1 MNYNE
6 LQCDGVESNSLVHE
20 SRFGDLSFK
29 LKHLGVETTFHLVEY
44 LFILFPAYKRDAKSI
59 RSKSTSTSNT
69 MKIVAAL
76 LGEIIVYNH
85 IHLFNIHTSSKHVS
99 GDQNADFSG
108 LELEIIA
115 HSVFYGGIGS
125 EEDAGEVPRL
135 HQLLQ
140 DLCSFGRRDENDDL
154 VEICAVQDLGQSS
167 ILLVL

>member
-108 LELEIIA
+108 LELEVIA
-115 HSVFYGGIGS
+115 HSVVNGGVGS